1 MNLNNFLCSVVISF
15 LCLPVCAQFEF
26 DGQLLGQTS
35 LGLEKQSSKFI
46 GARYLPSLNFKKKT
60 DSLSSFAIQIS
71 GNFSATQFLTSEKKN
86 ESSSSIDPYRI
97 WLRYQVKN
105 WEFRAGLQKIDFGV
119 AQLLRPIQWFNQID
133 PRDPLGLT
141 NGVNGLLIR
150 HYFENNS
157 NLWVWGLYGNQKQR
171 GFDALPTIKDIP
183 EFGGRFQSFI
193 PKGEAAIS
201 YHYRQAGGD
210 SALGI
215 NTYQSPEHRI
225 GFDTKLDLGFG
236 VWTEAALIHK
246 VNNIG
251 PLTNQFLL
259 NIGIDFTFGIGKGLT
274 ISKEYLFSKYS
285 DNQLNDSI
293 SRGISA
299 FSFNYP
305 LNFFSSL
312 SALVYQ
318 QWNNNK
324 QTLML
329 NYQHQFNNLSGYIIL
344 YYNPDSIEGIQQN
357 DIFRSF
363 AGPGIQLLLVYNH

>member
-1 MNLNNFLCSVVISF
+1 MTLNNFLCFLTLSF
-15 LCLPVCAQFEF
+15 LCSPIYAQFEF
-26 DGQLLGQTS
+26 DGQLLGQPS
-35 LGLEKQSSKFI
+35 LSLDKQSFKFL
-46 GARYLPSLNFKKKT
+46 GARYLPSLNFEKKT
-60 DSLSSFAIQIS
+60 DSLSSFAIQVS
-71 GNFSATQFLTSEKKN
+71 GNFSATSFLTPKKKN

-105 WEFRAGLQKIDFGV
+105 WEFRAGLH
-119 AQLLRPIQWFNQID
+119 QID

-141 NGVNGLLIR
+141 NGVYGLLIR
-150 HYFENNS
+150 HYFKNNS

-171 GFDALPTIKDIP
+171 GFDALPTIKDVP

-193 PKGEAAIS
+193 PKGEAAVS

-215 NTYQSPEHRI
+215 DTYQSPEHRI
-225 GFDTKLDLGFG
+225 GLDTKLDLGFG
-236 VWTEAALIHK
+236 IWTEAALIHK
-246 VNNIG
+246 VKNIG

-259 NIGIDFTFGIGKGLT
+259 NLGIDYTFGIGKGLT
-274 ISKEYLFSKYS
+274 VSKEYLFSKYS
-285 DNQLNDSI
+285 DNQLNNSI
-293 SRGISA
+293 SKGVSA

-318 QWNNNK
+318 QWNNDK
-324 QTLML
+324 QTLMV
-329 NYQHQFNNLSGYIIL
+329 NYQHQFNNLSGYVIL

-363 AGPGIQLLLVYNH
+363 AGPGIQFLLVYNH